1 MNSIVQNL
9 WLRSA
14 YTIGVWWAFHLH
26 RGLGL
31 TSQKSDSQPQNGRY
45 GLFIP
50 FQSLIEWWFDCVWAV
65 PAENVKQLF
74 KIVSNLTC
82 PPYEQQQHHLDVP
95 NGPHG
100 GGQPNPGYNHGGST
114 YKLDQGTVVDHSMR
128 WEPFNNSTQNIAGK
142 ISAAISRQD
151 ILANTGKISWITL

>member
-1 MNSIVQNL
+1 M
-9 WLRSA
+9 
-14 YTIGVWWAFHLH
+14 
-26 RGLGL
+26 
-31 TSQKSDSQPQNGRY
+31 QK
-45 GLFIP
+45 I
-50 FQSLIEWWFDCVWAV
+50 IT
-65 PAENVKQLF
+65 
-74 KIVSNLTC
+74 NLTC
-82 PPYEQQQHHLDVP
+82 PPPYEQQQHHLDVP

-100 GGQPNPGYNHGGST
+100 GGQQNPGYNHGGST